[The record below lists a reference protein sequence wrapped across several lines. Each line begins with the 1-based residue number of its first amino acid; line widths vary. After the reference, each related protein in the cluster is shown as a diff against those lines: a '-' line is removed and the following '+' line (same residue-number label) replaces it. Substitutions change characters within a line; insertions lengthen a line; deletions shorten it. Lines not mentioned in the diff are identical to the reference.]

1 MSTVGAIG
9 QQLKLRLFLE
19 GIEVPVIGAQIQM
32 NLNAPATASI
42 QVIPVDTI
50 TEIKARTMVHLFYWD
65 YNYDLPHNTNFNEPN
80 VSERVNSL
88 DPDVQL
94 DNYRLLYGGEV
105 VGLVMMK
112 TPLGRQAV
120 LQCAD
125 WSTYWDT
132 TYQTFIS
139 WTPNGNW
146 MGDNSAMWAGGNNMF
161 HNLMSSHSSVMTS
174 YLKKRPKTEGLQ
186 NVSGLMGGI
195 ISLLEA
201 MGGVDKHTSGINDYF
216 TIAEI
221 KNHLMQQ
228 ITADQTDNTSRRLF
242 AGNGFGT
249 WLNRR
254 TTHLGELVSFRDML
268 KLLFKWIYYE
278 VVPVP
283 AARFVPAE
291 LPEESKKRIQVGG
304 VSAKNRGALSKAL
317 RITRRYDG
325 SKGIKVTLR
334 RQISSSEA
342 ALAKEVR
349 EILSSVLVVGTELDI
364 KTKGILILAGGLTHN
379 ISIIQVGNRNVGGFS
394 TGEIVS
400 GVGGKE
406 SEKLTKEEKDE
417 STAESRANARAEI
430 SRRKRLQKAGI
441 DDIRKRFLTNQG
453 VWGQITSHL
462 EQALGA
468 ARRSV
473 KAKTVTNKT
482 KTTLDRLQTQIFR
495 PDCFFVAPPKC
506 NVLFPDQVTQFQYQ
520 RNFLQEITRLR
531 LTTGTMFTR
540 GKGGGFFQN
549 AHMAPNKE
557 EIKRLAKAQG
567 NRGIRTLL
575 PWEIYTG
582 ILPKFEHMSE
592 VNYISNRAS
601 KKRREISK
609 DLRGKG
615 KAYAQRAAY
624 FNFTKYRFAPRSI
637 SVNAKFSPQFALGFP
652 ALIIDRPFILDPAAI
667 QGALTASGVSGGRV
681 DTSIGSIL
689 ANIGGLS
696 AVFRSPTQYLGMPAG
711 LSHAVDQSG
720 GTTST
725 TLTHARVHKVSD
737 DDYLDSLIV
746 EIERG
751 LSTEFKATEL
761 DAVDLLARGDYT
773 KLNLLIRCTPQDAIL
788 SRVEAFRRG
797 ENPDSE
803 EAVKAQEFQST
814 ISDRPTGAPNT
825 IGSVLATLPRVSS
838 TVNLQGRLVRVSSAV
853 IEDLDAA
860 QEGTAGEDAD
870 FKGTRFTTITG
881 GTVKTTFLNTSTTI
895 KEPSPYGPLGK
906 DDTGPLKGK
915 IRHIQL
921 PTNAVLSVSAEDING
936 FVRSRKDKKALRKK
950 KRRGGNPDTFFMWRK
965 VIIHEEVT
973 TDRRVRKVPVE
984 EALRPPWFSPQY
996 SNLFIGE
1003 DIYKP
1008 FFGVGSIVDQSL
1020 FLTPNGSAFFGD
1032 PAFDAES
1039 RKEMYG
1045 QIQSAEGDLRKI
1057 LNILDDFKARGVGTM
1072 PSVEESVDALA
1083 FLYGEVRR
1091 QGLDVQKFVADY
1103 TNRPIATM
1111 RNIFGSLD
1119 LQYDIGEDGTLEK
1132 VSGESGF
1139 HSTAIAPFGDLLG
1152 LVDNPDLEIPRLR
1165 QKGKKFPISRS
1176 LDPRPGRREKV
1187 QAYKDQMGTSG
1198 NSLGVGVLG

>member
-19 GIEVPVIGAQIQM
+19 GIEVPVIGTQIQM

-50 TEIKARTMVHLFYWD
+50 TEIKPRTMVHLFYWD
-65 YNYDLPHNTNFNEPN
+65 YNYDLPHNTNFNEPK

-146 MGDNSAMWAGGNNMF
+146 MNDNSAMWAGGNNMF
-161 HNLMSSHSSVMTS
+161 NNFMSSHSSVMTS
-174 YLKKRPKTEGLQ
+174 YLKKRPQTEGLQ

-291 LPEESKKRIQVGG
+291 LPEEV
-304 VSAKNRGALSKAL
+304 
-317 RITRRYDG
+317 RRRVA
-325 SKGIKVTLR
+325 VTT
-334 RQISSSEA
+334 ISSSSKKAINRALKICRRYNGSLGITKTEKRQRGGSEVV
-342 ALAKEVR
+342 LAKVVR
-349 EILSSVLVVGTELDI
+349 GFLRGAIVRGDRDLGAGQGAEHMVPLGTKEKDQKWKTILNEAIGPTFDI
-364 KTKGILILAGGLTHN
+364 KNNFIVPLGITETRLEGPTGKTLLT
-379 ISIIQVGNRNVGGFS
+379 
-394 TGEIVS
+394 
-400 GVGGKE
+400 
-406 SEKLTKEEKDE
+406 
-417 STAESRANARAEI
+417 AAAA
-430 SRRKRLQKAGI
+430 KRLSDRLGANRATWQ
-441 DDIRKRFLTNQG
+441 R
-453 VWGQITSHL
+453 ITDL
-462 EQALGA
+462 IEKALGFE
-468 ARRSV
+468 RKTGRTRSV
-473 KAKTVTNKT
+473 KGMT

-531 LTTGTMFTR
+531 LTTGTMFTS

-557 EIKRLAKAQG
+557 EISRLAESQDNK
-567 NRGIRTLL
+567 GIRTLL

-601 KKRREISK
+601 KKRRKVSD

-624 FNFTKYRFAPRSI
+624 FNFTKYRFAPRSC
-637 SVNAKFSPQFALGFP
+637 SVSAKFTPQFTLGFP
-652 ALIIDRPFILDPAAI
+652 ALIIDRPFILDPKDI
-667 QGALTASGVSGGRV
+667 QGALTTAGVGGGKV

-689 ANIGGLS
+689 GNIGGLS

-711 LSHAVDQSG
+711 VAHSVDQSG

-725 TLTHARVHKVSD
+725 TLTHARTHKISD

-751 LSTEFKATEL
+751 LRTEFKTTEL
-761 DAVDLLARGDYT
+761 DAVDLLARGDYA
-773 KLNLLIRCTPQDAIL
+773 KLNLLIKCTPQAAIL
-788 SRVEAFRRG
+788 SRVEAIQRG
-797 ENPDSE
+797 ENPDSK
-803 EAVKAQEFQST
+803 EAVEAQEFQST
-814 ISDRPTGAPNT
+814 ISSRPTGAPST
-825 IGSVLATLPRVSS
+825 IGSVLATLPRVS
-838 TVNLQGRLVRVSSAV
+838 TTANLQGRLVRVSSAV

-881 GTVKTTFLNTSTTI
+881 GTVETTFLGTSSTI
-895 KEPSPYGPLGK
+895 REPSPYGPLGK
-906 DDTGPLKGK
+906 DDTGPLKGN

-921 PTNAVLSVSAEDING
+921 PTNAVLAVSSEDING
-936 FVRSRKDKKALRKK
+936 FVRSKKDKKALRRK

-973 TDRRVRKVPVE
+973 TKRRVRKIPVE

-1032 PAFDAES
+1032 PVFDAES

-1045 QIQSAEGDLRKI
+1045 QIQSADGDLKKI

-1119 LQYDIGEDGTLEK
+1119 LQYEIGEDGTLEK
-1132 VSGESGF
+1132 VSGEAGF

-1198 NSLGVGVLG
+1198 NSLGVGILG